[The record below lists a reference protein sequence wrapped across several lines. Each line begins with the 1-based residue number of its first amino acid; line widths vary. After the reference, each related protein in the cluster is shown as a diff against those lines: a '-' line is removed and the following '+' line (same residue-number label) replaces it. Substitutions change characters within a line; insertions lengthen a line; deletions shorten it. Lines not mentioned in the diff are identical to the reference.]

1 MINIVLTCT
10 VYPRNNISWLKQRDP
25 QERINMYIEII
36 ELWMENT
43 NLNLTIIENSGYEFT
58 ELKNKYLENNKHRL
72 EFITFT
78 YKDIPEEDRKFLE
91 SKDAKGHHEL
101 YAINYSYKKS
111 KLINDD
117 IIFKLT
123 GRYYIPN
130 FENIVNNIDLNK
142 DIFVQNTLWRGYY
155 RCEIL
160 GCHYQYFNQ
169 LFEYPSENDMIEEEY
184 TKRINKI
191 GNKLLLPRLK
201 LHKKTMQGVG
211 AYLEYL

>member
-1 MINIVLTCT
+1 MIIILTCT
-10 VYPRNNISWLKQRDP
+10 VKPRKNISWLKQRNIE
-25 QERINMYIEII
+25 ERVNMYENII
-36 ELWMENT
+36 SLWIENT
-43 NLNLTIIENSGYEFT
+43 KIKIIVLENSGYDFIK
-58 ELKNKYLENNKHRL
+58 LKNKYLEDNSKRL

-78 YKDIPEEDRKFLE
+78 YDQILERDRKFLE
-91 SKDAKGHHEL
+91 SKEAKGHHEL
-101 YAINYSYKKS
+101 YALNYAYRNS

-130 FENIVNNIDLNK
+130 FENIVNNLDLNK

-160 GCHYQYFNQ
+160 GCKNKKFNE
-169 LFEYPSENDMIEEEY
+169 LFRYPTENDMIEEEY

-191 GNKLLLPRLK
+191 GSKLLLPMLK